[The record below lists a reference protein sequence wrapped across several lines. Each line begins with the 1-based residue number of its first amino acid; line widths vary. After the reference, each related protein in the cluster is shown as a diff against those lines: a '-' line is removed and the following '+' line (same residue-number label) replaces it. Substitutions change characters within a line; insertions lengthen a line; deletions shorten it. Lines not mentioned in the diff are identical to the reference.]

1 MLWKSSKVLSLDI
14 WGFFLIFE
22 ILWDQIVKTVGL
34 ILQCIYLESL
44 LCFFPSVGKYGK
56 FA

>member
-44 LCFFPSVGKYGK
+44 LCFFPSVAKYGK